1 VNLAFLGDALDHWK
15 GSLFESLQQGQVI
28 RDFAVDPMA
37 SDLAEW
43 QPDDFALFSKLLRID
58 RSQVISHR
66 RPLSD
71 RNGYFGE
78 IEHPGDLFL
87 DPDTGIATGKVSA
100 QHVAPAEIAALLKST
115 DRLLAIYQHVR
126 AQRVCD
132 RVDAVCAAI
141 RTKLPD
147 APWCSYESGTV
158 AMIFVASNS
167 QRVASV
173 SSHFRGLL
181 DAMHRAESG
190 RPGNRKRFQEPLIA
204 TIGAYLSA
212 FLDLRFT
219 IYSRS

>member
-1 VNLAFLGDALDHWK
+1 
-15 GSLFESLQQGQVI
+15 
-28 RDFAVDPMA
+28 MA

-126 AQRVCD
+126 AQRVWEKIKGVGSLYSG
-132 RVDAVCAAI
+132 RV
-141 RTKLPD
+141 
-147 APWCSYESGTV
+147 
-158 AMIFVASNS
+158 
-167 QRVASV
+167 
-173 SSHFRGLL
+173 
-181 DAMHRAESG
+181 ESG
-190 RPGNRKRFQEPLIA
+190 RKRSAETSGFPDTRVEPLAAITGGEENILA
-204 TIGAYLSA
+204 
-212 FLDLRFT
+212 
-219 IYSRS
+219 SRNKGV